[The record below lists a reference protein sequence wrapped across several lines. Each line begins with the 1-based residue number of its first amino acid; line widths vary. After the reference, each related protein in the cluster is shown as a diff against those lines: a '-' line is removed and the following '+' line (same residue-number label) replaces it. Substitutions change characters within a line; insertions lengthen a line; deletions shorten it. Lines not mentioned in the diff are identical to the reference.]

1 MTDIDTPDGT
11 PAGTPKGTRIR
22 SVSRA
27 ARLLLLIASLPE
39 EQRTITRLADEL
51 ATSVPTVY
59 HLINTLLDS
68 GFLTRDERRRF
79 HLGISTGALSVAYQ
93 NQTAP
98 APELLAPLRKIVEQ
112 TGENVY
118 LSAWRHGSPV
128 VLAALPGTHP
138 VQVANLRP
146 GYHGAAHA
154 RASGKVLLAFSS
166 DADRESCLSDSE
178 MVALTPHT
186 ITDRGLLEKELTQVA
201 ANGYATE
208 TEEFSL
214 GVACISVPILR
225 LGLLLA
231 AYTIQAPLE
240 RYRVKR
246 AEYLEVLRQQAEA
259 LSDNADAG
267 ED

>member
-1 MTDIDTPDGT
+1 VSDTD
-11 PAGTPKGTRIR
+11 TPKGTRIR

-59 HLINTLLDS
+59 HLINTLIDS

-79 HLGISTGALSVAYQ
+79 HLGISADALSVAYQ

-98 APELLAPLRKIVEQ
+98 APELLAPLRRIVEL
-112 TGENVY
+112 TGENAY

-138 VQVANLRP
+138 VQVTNLRP

-166 DADRESCLSDSE
+166 EADRESWLSDNE
-178 MVALTPHT
+178 LVPLTPRT
-186 ITDRGLLEKELTQVA
+186 ITDRGLLDKELTQVA

-240 RYRVKR
+240 RYRGRRV
-246 AEYLEVLRQQAEA
+246 EYLEVLRRQAAA
-259 LSDNADAG
+259 LRDNADA
-267 ED
+267 DRDTAL